1 MSDRANETA
10 PVRTDAASGSLA
22 ATKPLDYTQS
32 SWPRRWALLSE
43 RRRTARELDQL
54 LGCDRY
60 PDVRLAYGLRGGDE
74 EAAALRQA
82 RAVGRR

>member
-1 MSDRANETA
+1 
-10 PVRTDAASGSLA
+10 
-22 ATKPLDYTQS
+22 
-32 SWPRRWALLSE
+32 LLSE

-74 EAAALRQA
+74 EAAALRQP
-82 RAVGRR
+82 GRWDADEKPSRS